1 MKRFLIIVTI
11 LGMTAV
17 AAQAQ
22 TKGKT
27 AQPPK
32 ETTAA
37 QSPCGQSGAMAN
49 KASPEQVQKFLD
61 ATVQLRQDLF
71 GKNAEYQALLRQANP
86 DPKQAGDIAREI
98 FDLRGKIAAEAVK
111 QGFGPMPM
119 MGMTG
124 MTGMMG
130 MGESGMGGC
139 GGGGAGMMGGSGMM
153 GGAGMKGG
161 MDMMGGSGMG
171 ATAK

>member
-27 AQPPK
+27 AQTANSALPPCCQTGGESSK
-32 ETTAA
+32 VT
-37 QSPCGQSGAMAN
+37 S
-49 KASPEQVQKFLD
+49 EQIQKFLD

-71 GKNAEYQALLRQANP
+71 GKNAEYQALLKATNP
-86 DPKQAGDIAREI
+86 DPKQAGEIAREI
-98 FDLRGKIAAEAVK
+98 FDLRTKIAAEAAK
-111 QGFGPMPM
+111 QGFPQM
-119 MGMTG
+119 
-124 MTGMMG
+124 GMMG

-139 GGGGAGMMGGSGMM
+139 GMMSGSGMGGGMMGGKGMS
-153 GGAGMKGG
+153 
-161 MDMMGGSGMG
+161 GSGMTGGTGMG
-171 ATAK
+171 AAAK